1 MKQRKFRSP
10 ASAAK
15 FAKAFGLK
23 AKKGKATKLSDEKT
37 KAHWYS
43 FTKGK
48 GKKKK

>member
-1 MKQRKFRSP
+1 MKQRKFKSP

-23 AKKGKATKLSDEKT
+23 PTKGKKTTLSDGKT
-37 KAHWYS
+37 KANWYS
-43 FTKGK
+43 FTKK

>member
-1 MKQRKFRSP
+1 MKQRKFKSP
-10 ASAAK
+10 TSAEK

-23 AKKGKATKLSDEKT
+23 VHKGKKTTLADGKT
-37 KAHWYS
+37 KANWYS